1 MTYFFS
7 AAANSVGDTDINP
20 AGQARAA
27 LRQLALVAWLGILL
41 GFAMQGVILAG
52 KIAAGAMPG
61 EAKIIIDMV
70 QGVTWSFFVCAGIG
84 LGTTLAKGRKVIGGL
99 VGMVSGPLAMAIAKG
114 GQKVMASALG
124 AVDSPAALS
133 LLTVGTLRAV
143 EYGILG
149 WILASLAARSDVRAR
164 NYVASGGAVGLL
176 FGGSITALTAI
187 RSSAEGQALDPVR
200 LTATGFNEIAFPIG
214 CALVVFLASKA
225 TGLLS
230 RVNDVKPAT

>member
-7 AAANSVGDTDINP
+7 AAAHNTGGTDMN
-20 AGQARAA
+20 AANQARSA
-27 LRQLALVAWLGILL
+27 LRQMALVAWLGILL
-41 GFAMQGVILAG
+41 GFAMQALILAG
-52 KIAAGAMPG
+52 KMAAGAMPG
-61 EAKIIIDMV
+61 EAKILIDLA

-84 LGTTLAKGRKVIGGL
+84 LGTTLAKGRKAIGGF
-99 VGMVSGPLAMAIAKG
+99 VGMVSGPLAVALAKG
-114 GQKVMASALG
+114 GQKVMTSALG

-143 EYGILG
+143 EYGVLG
-149 WILASLAARSDVRAR
+149 WILAGLAARSDVRAR

-176 FGGSITALTAI
+176 FGGSITVLTAMKNG
-187 RSSAEGQALDPVR
+187 AEGQVLDPVR

-225 TGLLS
+225 TSLIS
-230 RVNDVKPAT
+230 RAGEVNPVK